1 MIYLLHGGDQVSS
14 RKKLEKI
21 RSGYDRSNIE
31 VFNAKDIDYPVF
43 ALQFSTISMFDNK
56 RLIVVEGKID
66 PSQLDLGKIAS
77 SQNDV
82 DLLIWIDSQLRSN
95 DSLVTQV
102 TKYAGT
108 VELYEEKPDIVIF
121 PFLDAV
127 AKRNRI
133 AAMKEY
139 SSLLESDQDPIY
151 IHTML
156 VWQFRMLLA
165 PEKASGFVK
174 KKVAEFSRNF
184 SFDELR
190 KIYYL
195 LLQIEIQLKTGEGI
209 PHVLLEQF
217 ILKIT
222 R

>member
-1 MIYLLHGGDQVSS
+1 MIYLLHGGDLVSS

-21 RSGYDRSNIE
+21 RSGYDRTNIE
-31 VFNAKDIDYPVF
+31 VFNSKDIDYPVF

-66 PSQLDLGKIAS
+66 PSQFDLGKIV
-77 SQNDV
+77 SQKDV
-82 DLLIWIDSQLRSN
+82 DLVIWVDSQLRSN
-95 DSLVTQV
+95 DSLITQV
-102 TKYAGT
+102 TKHAGI
-108 VELYEEKPDIVIF
+108 VELYEEKPDAVIF

-127 AKRNRI
+127 AKRSRI